1 MGQVNRNRGLGSAPV
16 FAARSRDR
24 SRWVA
29 AVVTLVVLATLL
41 FVAPLVLGFISGPSA
56 PALDLP
62 QIERFDAVRPNRA
75 TSLPHSGPS
84 VMPLVVVA
92 VVVVGLVGWFVV
104 GRTRRRRSVV
114 RPIGGARRSR
124 RSGRWWPAALLMIL
138 IVSGVSLT
146 VHHYTTGV
154 AAGEGNRDDGGS
166 AFRNDVGSVVDVGPD
181 GVRSA
186 HVRPGTVALTFDDGP
201 DPRWTPAIL
210 DVLAEKRVPG
220 TFFVIGEHVTRHPEL
235 VRRVIRQGGELGVH
249 SYRHLEVASQPR
261 DEFVRDLRLTQLAI
275 IGATGRSTAL
285 FRPPFVTRPSN
296 VGLQRY
302 LALLRA
308 GEDGYVTVLA
318 DRDSSDWKRP
328 GTDVILRHSTPV
340 GGAGAIIELHDGGG
354 DRAQTVAALGA
365 LIDRLRESGYQ
376 FTTVSGAARIPPG
389 AAMPSAGGW
398 EHAWGRGFLVA
409 TAVAETW
416 SRWLV
421 LGLVLVATG
430 ALLRMVGAAAAGW
443 RHSRRRVAGV
453 RDATP
458 PRVSV
463 IVAAY
468 NEERTIVRTIE
479 ALRRSRGVELEIVVV
494 DDGSTDRTTTL
505 VAAIPDDRVVLVTEA
520 HGGKAAALAAGLAR
534 CHAELIVTVDAD
546 TEVEA
551 GTVMELTAPFA
562 DPQVGAVS
570 GNLRVRRPTGWLG
583 RAQHLEYV
591 VGNAFD
597 RRALDL
603 MAAQVTVPGAA
614 GAYRRSA
621 IEAVGGFWSPTVA
634 EDTDL
639 TLALVAG
646 GWDVRFAPAAVAWT
660 MTPTTV
666 RALWRQR
673 SRWSFGIA
681 QSLWRHRGMTRRPR
695 SARRG
700 AAVWAYLGLAQVVFP
715 LLSPLLDFVLI
726 WGLIAGSALPVAV
739 WVGITVLQLGL
750 TALALRIEGQSLRA
764 LRAYPLLIAGYR
776 HLTAAVV
783 VQTVAWACAGRVPR
797 WGVVHQA
804 RGAPMAELANADDA
818 KVEIALDEAETV
830 AA

>member
-1 MGQVNRNRGLGSAPV
+1 MGQVIGNRGSAGGPV
-16 FAARSRDR
+16 FAAQSRAR

-41 FVAPLVLGFISGPSA
+41 FVAPLVLGFMFGPSA

-62 QIERFDAVRPNRA
+62 QIERFDAVRADRA

-84 VMPLVVVA
+84 AMPLVVVA
-92 VVVVGLVGWFVV
+92 VVVTGLMGWCVT
-104 GRTRRRRSVV
+104 GRMGRRRPV

-138 IVSGVSLT
+138 IVSAVSLA
-146 VHHYTTGV
+146 VNHYTTGV

-166 AFRNDVGSVVDVGPD
+166 AFRRDVGSVVDVGPD

-220 TFFVIGEHVTRHPEL
+220 TFFVIGEHVARYPEL
-235 VRRVIRQGGELGVH
+235 VRRVIRQGGEVGVH
-249 SYRHLEVASQPR
+249 SYRHIEVASQPR
-261 DEFVRDLRLTQLAI
+261 EEFLRDLRLTQLAI
-275 IGATGRSTAL
+275 VGATGRSTAL

-302 LALLRA
+302 LALLSA

-328 GTDVILRHSTPV
+328 GTDAILRHSTPV

-354 DRAQTVAALGA
+354 DRAQTVAALGT

-389 AAMPSAGGW
+389 AVMPSAGGW

-409 TAVAETW
+409 TAVAESW
-416 SRWLV
+416 ARWLMF
-421 LGLVLVATG
+421 GLVLVAAG
-430 ALLRMVGAAAAGW
+430 ALLRTVGAAGAGW
-443 RHSRRRVAGV
+443 RHSRRRAVRL

-479 ALRRSRGVELEIVVV
+479 ALRRSRGVELQIVVV
-494 DDGSTDRTTTL
+494 DDGSSDRTATL
-505 VAAIPDDRVVLVTEA
+505 VAAIPDDRVVLVTGG

-534 CHAELIVTVDAD
+534 SDAELIVTVDAD
-546 TEVEA
+546 TEVEPE
-551 GTVMELTAPFA
+551 TVMELTAPFA
-562 DPQVGAVS
+562 DLNVGAVS
-570 GNLRVRRPTGWLG
+570 GNLRVRRPTGPLG
-583 RAQHLEYV
+583 TAQHLEYV

-614 GAYRRSA
+614 GAYRRDA
-621 IEAVGGFWSPTVA
+621 IEAVGGFSSPTVA

-639 TLALVAG
+639 TLALIAA

-681 QSLWRHRGMTRRPR
+681 QSLWRHRRMIRRAR
-695 SARRG
+695 SMPRG
-700 AAVWAYLGLAQVVFP
+700 AVVWAYLALAQVVFP

-726 WGLIAGSALPVAV
+726 WGLISGSVLPVAV
-739 WVGITVLQLGL
+739 WIGVTLLQLGL
-750 TALALRIEGQSLRA
+750 MVLALRIEGQSWRA

-776 HLTAAVV
+776 HLIAAVV

-797 WGVVHQA
+797 WGVVYQ
-804 RGAPMAELANADDA
+804 APMAAVAQAGDAEL
-818 KVEIALDEAETV
+818 EIVVGEPETEA
-830 AA
+830 A